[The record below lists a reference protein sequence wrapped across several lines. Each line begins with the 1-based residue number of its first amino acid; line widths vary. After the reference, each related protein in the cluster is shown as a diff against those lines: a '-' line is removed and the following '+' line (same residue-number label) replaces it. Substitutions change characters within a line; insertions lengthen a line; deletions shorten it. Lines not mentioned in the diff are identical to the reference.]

1 MTRLTKDQIAFAQS
15 MTIKQR
21 RVLRTLAMWPWYMSA
36 SERADPELYE
46 LFRNRLVRSSHHA
59 AGAGGFLSWGVTEA
73 GKRIAERMEKGS
85 L

>member
-1 MTRLTKDQIAFAQS
+1 MTRLTKDQIAFAQA

-46 LFRNRLVRSSHHA
+46 LFRNRLVRSHHA
-59 AGAGGFLSWGVTEA
+59 IDAGGLLSWGVTEA
-73 GKRIAERMEKGS
+73 GKRIAERMEKG
-85 L
+85 LL